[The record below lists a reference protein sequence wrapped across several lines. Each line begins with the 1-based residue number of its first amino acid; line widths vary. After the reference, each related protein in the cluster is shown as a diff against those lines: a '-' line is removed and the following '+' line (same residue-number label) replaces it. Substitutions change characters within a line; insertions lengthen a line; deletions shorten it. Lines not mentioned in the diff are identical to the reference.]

1 MCEYYP
7 CHFDGQ
13 DCTFCFCPFYP
24 CGDNSKGRWILKED
38 TDDCESL
45 IRKLENGTFSNE
57 KVWDCSPCRWIHEK
71 EIVEKIVKR
80 LKDLKM
86 SDVDVDDFERRR
98 DEIMEIKRQIN
109 SGEAR

>member
-24 CGDNSKGRWILKED
+24 CEDNSKGRWILKED
-38 TDDCESL
+38 TDDW
-45 IRKLENGTFSNE
+45 
-57 KVWDCSPCRWIHEK
+57 VWDCSPCRWIHE
-71 EIVEKIVKR
+71 EEVVGKIVKR

-86 SDVDVDDFERRR
+86 SDVDDFERRR
-98 DEIMEIKRQIN
+98 DEVMEIKRQIN